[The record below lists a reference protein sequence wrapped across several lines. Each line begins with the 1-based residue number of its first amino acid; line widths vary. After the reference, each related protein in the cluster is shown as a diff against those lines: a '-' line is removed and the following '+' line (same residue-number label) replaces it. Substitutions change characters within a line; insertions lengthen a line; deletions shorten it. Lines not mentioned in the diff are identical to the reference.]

1 MIISYR
7 VRSSI
12 ISSHPFYRAST
23 RNLPAPRFIGSILL
37 IVIIL
42 SSSSIGGVSAE

>member
-7 VRSSI
+7 VRSRI

-37 IVIIL
+37 IVFAL